1 MLSPKIGL
9 AEVAPEGG
17 LSRVSPLVGID
28 GGLALEHLGAPAAL
42 VL

>member
-17 LSRVSPLVGID
+17 LSRVGPLVGVD
-28 GGLALEHLGAPAAL
+28 GGLAREHFGAPTAL